1 MINIKK
7 ISTFFAAFC
16 AAGIAS
22 ISSVAYAAGGGANLN
37 VSPHEPRD
45 AASLQ
50 RGAQLFVNYCQ
61 GCHTAQYMR
70 YNRLVDIGL
79 TEKQI
84 TDNLILDKSKK
95 IGDTMTNSMKPSDAK
110 AWFGAVP
117 PDLSLITR
125 SYGTDRLYS
134 YLRGFYRDDSRLTGW
149 NNIVS
154 PNIGMPHV
162 LADLSGTYALKTQTF
177 DDHGAAG
184 KVASLDKGLWRM
196 EDTAKGADGKAKT
209 ILSSVQPDVA
219 GKLNPQQYDAAIAD
233 LVNFLAYTAE
243 PYARDRKAIGVWMMI
258 FLGFLAFLA
267 YWLKSEYWKD
277 VH

>member
-1 MINIKK
+1 MIKIKK

-16 AAGIAS
+16 AAGISALALAS
-22 ISSVAYAAGGGANLN
+22 SGGANLN

-84 TDNLILDKSKK
+84 IDNLILDKSKK
-95 IGDTMTNSMKPSDAK
+95 IGDTMTNSMKPADAK

-117 PDLSLITR
+117 PDLSVITR

-134 YLRGFYRDDSRLTGW
+134 YLRGFYRDDSRPTGW

-162 LADLSGTYALKTQTF
+162 LADLSGTYTLKSQTF

-196 EDTAKGADGKAKT
+196 EDAKGADGKIKT
-209 ILSSVQPDVA
+209 TFASVQPDVP

-243 PYARDRKAIGVWMMI
+243 PYARDRKAIGVWMLF
-258 FLGFLAFLA
+258 FLGLLAFFA

-277 VH
+277 IH

>member
-1 MINIKK
+1 MTKMKQI
-7 ISTFFAAFC
+7 ISIFAAFC
-16 AAGIAS
+16 AAGIS
-22 ISSVAYAAGGGANLN
+22 TISLAAGGGANLN

-84 TDNLILDKSKK
+84 VDNLILDKSKK
-95 IGDTMTNSMKPSDAK
+95 IGDTMTNSMKPADAK

-117 PDLSLITR
+117 PDLSVITR
-125 SYGTDRLYS
+125 SYGADRLYS
-134 YLRGFYRDDSRLTGW
+134 YLRGFYRDDSRPTGW

-162 LADLSGTYALKTQTF
+162 MADLSGNYALKTQTF
-177 DDHGAAG
+177 DDHAAAG

-196 EDTAKGADGKAKT
+196 EDTVKGADGKAKT
-209 ILSSVQPDVA
+209 VLASVQPDTA
-219 GKLNPQQYDAAIAD
+219 GQLNPQQYDAAVAD

-258 FLGFLAFLA
+258 FLTFLAFIA
-267 YWLKSEYWKD
+267 YWLKTEYWKD